1 MGARRIKGDRRRG
14 LSGLGIVL
22 VLLGLLALAL
32 TYSVVPP
39 IVARLWPLILV
50 VVGLFGLLRR
60 PGWVSELDFQLGPEF
75 GRFADRQRRIF
86 SWALVVL
93 GLICLVFTLQL
104 VDQRVL
110 GPAVLIVL
118 GLLLLWRRSR

>member
-1 MGARRIKGDRRRG
+1 MSARRVKGDRRRG
-14 LSGLGIVL
+14 LSGLGIAL
-22 VLLGLLALAL
+22 VLIGLLALAV

-39 IVARLWPLILV
+39 IVARLWPLILIA
-50 VVGLFGLLRR
+50 VGLFGLLRR

-75 GRFADRQRRIF
+75 GRLADRPRRIF
-86 SWALVVL
+86 SWALVVM
-93 GLICLVFTLQL
+93 GLICLAFTLGL

>member
-1 MGARRIKGDRRRG
+1 LGARRLKGVRRRG

-22 VLLGLLALAL
+22 VLIGLLALAV

-39 IVARLWPLILV
+39 IVPRLWPLILV
-50 VVGLFGLLRR
+50 AVGLFGLLRR
-60 PGWVSELDFQLGPEF
+60 PGWVSELDFQLGSEF

-104 VDQRVL
+104 VDERVL

>member
-1 MGARRIKGDRRRG
+1 VSARRVKGGGRRG

-22 VLLGLLALAL
+22 VLIGLIALAV

-39 IVARLWPLILV
+39 IVPRLWPLILV
-50 VVGLFGLLRR
+50 AVGLFGLLRR

-93 GLICLVFTLQL
+93 GLICLVFTLRL
-104 VDQRVL
+104 VDERVL
-110 GPAVLIVL
+110 GPTVLVVL

>member
-1 MGARRIKGDRRRG
+1 MSARRVKGGRRRG
-14 LSGLGIVL
+14 LSGLGVVL
-22 VLLGLLALAL
+22 VLIGLIALPV

-39 IVARLWPLILV
+39 IVPRLWPVILIA
-50 VVGLFGLLRR
+50 VGLFGLLRR

-93 GLICLVFTLQL
+93 GLIFLLFTLRL
-104 VDQRVL
+104 VDERVL
-110 GPAVLIVL
+110 GPMVLVVL

>member
-1 MGARRIKGDRRRG
+1 MLIG
-14 LSGLGIVL
+14 LI
-22 VLLGLLALAL
+22 ALAV

-39 IVARLWPLILV
+39 IVPRLWPLVLV
-50 VVGLFGLLRR
+50 ALGLFGLLRR

-93 GLICLVFTLQL
+93 GLICLVFTLRL
-104 VDQRVL
+104 VDERVL
-110 GPAVLIVL
+110 GPTVLVVL

>member
-1 MGARRIKGDRRRG
+1 
-14 LSGLGIVL
+14 
-22 VLLGLLALAL
+22 
-32 TYSVVPP
+32 
-39 IVARLWPLILV
+39 
-50 VVGLFGLLRR
+50 
-60 PGWVSELDFQLGPEF
+60 VSELDFQLGSEF

-104 VDQRVL
+104 VDERVL

>member
-1 MGARRIKGDRRRG
+1 MSARRVKGGGRRG

-22 VLLGLLALAL
+22 VLIGLIALAV

-39 IVARLWPLILV
+39 IVPRLWPLILV
-50 VVGLFGLLRR
+50 AVGLFGLLRR

-93 GLICLVFTLQL
+93 GLICLVFTLRL
-104 VDQRVL
+104 VDERVL
-110 GPAVLIVL
+110 GPTVLVVL